1 MTNQL
6 SPQRQRQVFWGTCA
20 VGVFVSL
27 VADQG
32 TKAYAE
38 AVHLLAPPFPS
49 MADHRA
55 STELFFALGPLPDG
69 GAAGAHSSF
78 LSVQITH
85 VANAG
90 VMLGALEEA
99 ARPIPPARVH
109 GLNSPRPTAHRMDAL
124 KVPSPPTRGLRI
136 GALTIATGVVG
147 NLVDRLRLGY
157 VVDWLYL
164 KWRLG
169 FWAVDAPAF
178 NFADLLILGG
188 ACLAIGALCLRR
200 CSTILAR
207 TRARGRPA

>member
-1 MTNQL
+1 
-6 SPQRQRQVFWGTCA
+6 
-20 VGVFVSL
+20 
-27 VADQG
+27 
-32 TKAYAE
+32 
-38 AVHLLAPPFPS
+38 

-55 STELFFALGPLPDG
+55 STELFFGLGPLPLG

-78 LSVQITH
+78 LSVEITH

-99 ARPIPPARVH
+99 ARPIPLVAFMT
-109 GLNSPRPTAHRMDAL
+109 STAIAL
-124 KVPSPPTRGLRI
+124 LVTGWTLSRSKPSDTSLRI
-136 GALTIATGVVG
+136 GALAVATGVVG
-147 NLVDRLRLGY
+147 NLIDRLRLGY

-164 KWRLG
+164 QWRLG

-200 CSTILAR
+200 CSTILGR